1 MLLHDA
7 IPPANSPP
15 KGSGFPCWFIM
26 KIIIREIF
34 GKGNNNNMAKF
45 KINNIS
51 LTKRDLDV
59 MTILWGSEEPE
70 TASMIVRDNPNL
82 TMNTVQAVL
91 RKLLKGNFIKVADIV
106 YSGTVLTRSYKPM
119 VSQEDFWLQKI
130 ISDYQEIQQKVS
142 KAAIVDALLGIDKN
156 TESIAE
162 DIVQIKEVLDKYAG
176 K

>member
-1 MLLHDA
+1 
-7 IPPANSPP
+7 
-15 KGSGFPCWFIM
+15 
-26 KIIIREIF
+26 
-34 GKGNNNNMAKF
+34 MAKF

>member
-1 MLLHDA
+1 
-7 IPPANSPP
+7 
-15 KGSGFPCWFIM
+15 
-26 KIIIREIF
+26 
-34 GKGNNNNMAKF
+34 MAKF
-45 KINNIS
+45 KINNIG

-70 TASMIVRDNPNL
+70 TASMIVRNNPNL

-91 RKLLKGNFIKVADIV
+91 RKLLKDNFIKVADIV

-130 ISDYQEIQQKVS
+130 ISDYNEIRQKVS
-142 KAAIVDALLGIDKN
+142 KADVVDALLRTDKN
-156 TESIAE
+156 AGNITY
-162 DIVQIKEVLDKYAG
+162 DIRQIKEVLDNYTG

>member
-1 MLLHDA
+1 
-7 IPPANSPP
+7 
-15 KGSGFPCWFIM
+15 M
-26 KIIIREIF
+26 KIILREIF
-34 GKGNNNNMAKF
+34 GKGNNNMAKF

>member
-1 MLLHDA
+1 
-7 IPPANSPP
+7 
-15 KGSGFPCWFIM
+15 M

-34 GKGNNNNMAKF
+34 GKGNNNMAKF

>member
-1 MLLHDA
+1 
-7 IPPANSPP
+7 
-15 KGSGFPCWFIM
+15 
-26 KIIIREIF
+26 
-34 GKGNNNNMAKF
+34 MAKF
-45 KINNIS
+45 KINNIG

-70 TASMIVRDNPNL
+70 TASMIVRNNPNL

-91 RKLLKGNFIKVADIV
+91 RKLLKDNFIKVADIV

-130 ISDYQEIQQKVS
+130 ISDYNEIRQKVS
-142 KAAIVDALLGIDKN
+142 KADVVDALLRTDKN
-156 TESIAE
+156 AGNITD
-162 DIVQIKEVLDKYAG
+162 DIRQIKEVLDNYTG

>member
-1 MLLHDA
+1 
-7 IPPANSPP
+7 
-15 KGSGFPCWFIM
+15 M
-26 KIIIREIF
+26 KIILREIF
-34 GKGNNNNMAKF
+34 GKGNNNMAKF

-156 TESIAE
+156 AENIAE
-162 DIVQIKEVLDKYAG
+162 DIVQIKEVLDNYAG

>member
-1 MLLHDA
+1 
-7 IPPANSPP
+7 
-15 KGSGFPCWFIM
+15 
-26 KIIIREIF
+26 
-34 GKGNNNNMAKF
+34 MAKF
-45 KINNIS
+45 KINNIG

-70 TASMIVRDNPNL
+70 TASMIVRNNPNL

-91 RKLLKGNFIKVADIV
+91 RKLLKDNFIKVADIV

-130 ISDYQEIQQKVS
+130 ISDYNEIRQKVS
-142 KAAIVDALLGIDKN
+142 KADVVDALLRIDKN
-156 TESIAE
+156 AGNITD
-162 DIVQIKEVLDKYAG
+162 DIRQIKEVLDNYTG